1 MRELPITTRTVRK
14 EEDRQLTLQYAII
27 VEEMQDGLEHYGI
40 KITEES
46 SFDSASV
53 FDLTMSGPKIYDLTA
68 LLANNTVTPAGLMD
82 VVADWLQ

>member
-1 MRELPITTRTVRK
+1 MRELPITTRTVRT

-27 VEEMQDGLEHYGI
+27 VEEMPDGLEHYGI

-46 SFDSASV
+46 ASDSASV
-53 FDLTMSGPKIYDLTA
+53 SDLTMSVPKIYDLAA

-82 VVADWLQ
+82 VVADWL

>member
-1 MRELPITTRTVRK
+1 MRELPITTRTVRT
-14 EEDRQLTLQYAII
+14 EENRQLTLQYAII

-46 SFDSASV
+46 SSDSASV
-53 FDLTMSGPKIYDLTA
+53 SDLTMSAPKIYDLAA

-82 VVADWLQ
+82 VVADWL